1 MMERGGPNADGA
13 DMEAASGYA
22 FRRPELRD
30 QALTHKSFLNEQGGE
45 PGSDN
50 ERLELLGDAVLSLVI
65 TDHLVSRFPSLDEGH
80 LSKLRARVVS
90 EHCLAAGAR
99 RINLGRFLRLG
110 RGEEMSHGRDKAS
123 LLADALEAV
132 TAAIY
137 LDGGLEASRSFLLRV
152 LEEDLAKLEQQGG
165 DGGADYKTR
174 LQELCQ
180 RQFDE
185 LPHYRIAGESG
196 PDHDKRF
203 EVELCVKG
211 RVVGGG
217 TGRSK
222 RAAEQA
228 AAKVALQRIEEG
240 ALG

>member
-1 MMERGGPNADGA
+1 MERGEPNADM
-13 DMEAASGYA
+13 DVSSGYV

-50 ERLELLGDAVLSLVI
+50 ERLELLGDAVLSLVV
-65 TDHLVSRFPSLDEGH
+65 TDYLVSRFPSLNEGN
-80 LSKLRARVVS
+80 LSKLRARLVS
-90 EHCLAAGAR
+90 EQCLAAGAR
-99 RINLGRFLRLG
+99 RIHLGRFLRLG
-110 RGEEMSHGRDKAS
+110 RGEELSEGREKTS

-132 TAAIY
+132 AAAIY

-152 LEEDLAKLEQQGG
+152 LEEDLEKLEQQGVG
-165 DGGADYKTR
+165 EGTDYKTR

-185 LPHYRIAGESG
+185 LPHYRMAAESG

-203 EVELCVKG
+203 EIEVRVKG
-211 RVVGGG
+211 RVLGGG
-217 TGRSK
+217 TGRTK
-222 RAAEQA
+222 KAAEQA
-228 AAKVALQRIEEG
+228 AAKVALQRLEEG
-240 ALG
+240 HFG